1 MSSFRNTPFPGWTF
15 MDPALLMTLIYQVT
29 FIVSSHF
36 LRISFASNVN
46 LNYRPHISANIEDID
61 TKLYI
66 YDPCPPSLLS
76 GTLNVTQVPTWRT
89 PLSWHT
95 SNKDI
100 NMKLSGYL
108 PWGKKNIIHDVR
120 NNHVLHVSGQEPSK
134 SSGQERPPSPP
145 LFDPPFLKHF

>member
-1 MSSFRNTPFPGWTF
+1 

-66 YDPCPPSLLS
+66 YDPLGLPSISLS
-76 GTLNVTQVPTWRT
+76 
-89 PLSWHT
+89 
-95 SNKDI
+95 
-100 NMKLSGYL
+100 
-108 PWGKKNIIHDVR
+108 
-120 NNHVLHVSGQEPSK
+120 SK
-134 SSGQERPPSPP
+134 SSVRNPKCHPSTHMK
-145 LFDPPFLKHF
+145 DPPFPDTLPIKILVQNFQDMTLVVYEVNL